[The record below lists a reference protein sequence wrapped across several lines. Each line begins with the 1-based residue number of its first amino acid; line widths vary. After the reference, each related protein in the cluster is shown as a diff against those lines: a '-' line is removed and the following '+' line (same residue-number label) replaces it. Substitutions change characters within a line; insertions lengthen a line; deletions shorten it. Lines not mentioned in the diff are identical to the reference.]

1 MPLPQICSFGVFNHR
16 KWLIR
21 LFWPFWPY
29 CPFCLFSGH
38 FIHFGYSDPNI
49 PRLPMLWISFHLG
62 MSRFGPPFGPH
73 FGGLKRPS
81 QSGPW
86 GASPGLTP
94 FGPLLDLFEVRF
106 TGLHAVWLT
115 HGSWVRGPSLDLFW
129 SLSLQSETSC
139 FDMSGVQ
146 NARVAL
152 LGWPVL
158 PTSGTCVFQI
168 WPIPF

>member
-1 MPLPQICSFGVFNHR
+1 MANSAILAILAILPFLPLFRSFH
-16 KWLIR
+16 
-21 LFWPFWPY
+21 PFWILRSKYPEIAHVMDFI
-29 CPFCLFSGH
+29 PFGH
-38 FIHFGYSDPNI
+38 V
-49 PRLPMLWISFHLG
+49 SFWT
-62 MSRFGPPFGPH
+62 PFGPH